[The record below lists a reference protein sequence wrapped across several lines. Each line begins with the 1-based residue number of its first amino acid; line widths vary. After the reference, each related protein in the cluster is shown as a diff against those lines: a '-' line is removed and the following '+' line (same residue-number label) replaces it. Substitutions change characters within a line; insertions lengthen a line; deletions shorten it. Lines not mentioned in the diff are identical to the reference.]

1 MLYLGEPD
9 LRALGIDWDATIGVI
24 EDAVRCLDRGDF
36 AQPIKPYLRYRDLT
50 NRIIAMPAFVGGR
63 FNKAGLKWI
72 ASFPANIH
80 QGIPRAHS
88 ILVLNDAD
96 TGAPVA
102 IINTALLSV
111 IRTASVTGLM
121 LRAFDEVRPLR
132 RVKVGITGFGPI
144 GQYHLRMAA
153 AVLGD
158 RIDEVRIFDTRAVSP
173 EIDFMDPARV
183 SVVKSWAEAYDDA
196 DVFMTCTVSAAAY
209 IDRRPKPGSLQLNVS
224 LRDYKTDV
232 FDWVKG
238 AMIVDDWEEVC
249 REKTDIEV
257 FHDER
262 GLMKADTASIVD
274 VVCRGKIADYP
285 AEQPVMFN
293 PMGMGVFDIA
303 TAAHFVERA
312 LATGVGTKLA

>member
-1 MLYLGEPD
+1 MLYLGEHD
-9 LRALGIDWDATIGVI
+9 LRTLGVDWNATIRVI
-24 EDAVRCLDRGDF
+24 EDAVRCLDAGDF

-50 NRIIAMPAFVGGR
+50 NRIIAMPAFVGGAV
-63 FNKAGLKWI
+63 NHAGLKWI

-80 QGIPRAHS
+80 KGIPRAHS
-88 ILVLNDAD
+88 VLVLNDAD

-121 LRAFDEVRPLR
+121 IRAFDAVRPLS

-158 RIDEVRIFDTRAVSP
+158 RIDAVRIYDTRPVTP
-173 EIDFMDPARV
+173 EIDFMDAAKV
-183 SVVKSWAEAYDDA
+183 SIVPRWEDAYDDA

-209 IDRRPKPGSLQLNVS
+209 IDRRPKPASLQLNVS
-224 LRDYKTDV
+224 LRDYKPEV
-232 FDWVKG
+232 FDGVKG
-238 AMIVDDWEEVC
+238 AMIVDDWDEVC

-257 FHDER
+257 FHQEK
-262 GLMKADTASIVD
+262 GLQKADTVSIAD
-274 VVCRGKIADYP
+274 VVCHDAMKRWPSD
-285 AEQPVMFN
+285 QPVMFN

-303 TAAHFVERA
+303 TAVHFVRA
-312 LATGVGTKLA
+312 AEAKGVGTRLT